1 MRVFLTV
8 LVISNESL
16 VLSLLVVFVVMEI
29 SQCPGKVPCKFLYMY
44 ISWFIMPDCMPLCKS
59 SFDKCSVV
67 EHQSV

>member
-44 ISWFIMPDCMPLCKS
+44 IS
-59 SFDKCSVV
+59 
-67 EHQSV
+67 